1 MRINKLLS
9 NYGYCSRKE
18 ANKLIQDKRVIVNGE
33 LAIEGQWVEETDT
46 ILLDNVRVKPKDK
59 LYVAFNKPVGIV
71 CTAAKETENNIIDY
85 INYPEYIFPIGRL
98 DKPSQG
104 LILLTNDGGLADK
117 ILSSEN
123 YHEKE
128 YIVEVDKDIDDE
140 FILNMSNGIKI
151 GDSVTRK
158 CQVKALGE
166 KKFSIIL
173 TEGMNRQIR
182 KMCKSLGYEVTFL
195 KRIRIMNVLI
205 DGIEEGKWRNLS
217 IKEINTL
224 KNG

>member
-1 MRINKLLS
+1 
-9 NYGYCSRKE
+9 
-18 ANKLIQDKRVIVNGE
+18 
-33 LAIEGQWVEETDT
+33 
-46 ILLDNVRVKPKDK
+46 
-59 LYVAFNKPVGIV
+59 
-71 CTAAKETENNIIDY
+71 
-85 INYPEYIFPIGRL
+85 
-98 DKPSQG
+98 
-104 LILLTNDGGLADK
+104 
-117 ILSSEN
+117 
-123 YHEKE
+123 
-128 YIVEVDKDIDDE
+128 
-140 FILNMSNGIKI
+140 
-151 GDSVTRK
+151 TRK

>member
-59 LYVAFNKPVGIV
+59 VYVAFNKPVGIV

-85 INYPEYIFPIGRL
+85 IDYPEYIFPIGRL

-104 LILLTNDGGLADK
+104 LILLTNDGELADK
-117 ILSSEN
+117 ILSAEN

-151 GDSVTRK
+151 WDRITRK

>member
-59 LYVAFNKPVGIV
+59 VYVAFNKPVGIV

-85 INYPEYIFPIGRL
+85 VDYPEYIFPIGRL

-104 LILLTNDGGLADK
+104 LILLTNDGDLADK

-151 GDSVTRK
+151 GDRITRK
-158 CQVKALGE
+158 CKVKALGE

-182 KMCKSLGYEVTFL
+182 KMCKSLGYEVTLL
-195 KRIRIMNVLI
+195 KRIRIMNILI